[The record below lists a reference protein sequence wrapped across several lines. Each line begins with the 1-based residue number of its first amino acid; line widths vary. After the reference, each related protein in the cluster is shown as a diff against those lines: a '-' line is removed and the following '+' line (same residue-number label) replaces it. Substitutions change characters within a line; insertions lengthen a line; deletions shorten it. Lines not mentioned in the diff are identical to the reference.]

1 MKEAICTK
9 SSSEDLAAQLDMKS
23 GHKVHLLFGGTTV
36 MQADATSKGQAGTTS
51 LEIPPPPDNG
61 CTAYVLRT
69 GFSSSQGKL
78 VRMIEFS
85 SGKVT
90 GSSWDAY
97 GLAFLLLI
105 FALLSSGYV
114 LRHGIAQKGNI
125 TFELLLRCVLII
137 TSVIPAEFPMQAAMA
152 VNSALLNLV
161 KLSIFVRNLSES
173 RLLARWTFVFLIK
186 RAHLLRIS

>member
-1 MKEAICTK
+1 
-9 SSSEDLAAQLDMKS
+9 
-23 GHKVHLLFGGTTV
+23 
-36 MQADATSKGQAGTTS
+36 
-51 LEIPPPPDNG
+51 
-61 CTAYVLRT
+61 
-69 GFSSSQGKL
+69 
-78 VRMIEFS
+78 MIEFS